1 MRNLLFRSWCTGI
14 HTQSRTPQKT
24 QNQIKRKCATNPQE
38 VLPTKLITTFTLYAH
53 RKPRFKDITIMELA
67 IDALDGASVA
77 YDEIKPTLDAMS
89 IQLNESTESASVT
102 LDKYS
107 EWAYHTIEEKADTMF
122 ESNDEI
128 KPALDAMS
136 IQLNE
141 FNQSLSVYSE
151 WASYTIE
158 EGADFIFDYIEADGL
173 IDTVGL
179 EEQYLERSK
188 SRFVSG
194 APLPRYDSNMSSPPK
209 GKVKSLTS
217 ANKKL
222 TKGLKASSA
231 TETKLNRDVNTLKIK
246 VATLESGEANKKRDR
261 LAHQLVKR
269 KIAAAKEKQLGIR
282 GKPGIRGN
290 PGRKNVTKGL
300 KKTRRPVINNHS
312 APVASSRKK
321 PIGSSA
327 VKMVSVKTKNKIQ
340 TETREVEEAVSQKT
354 AFTANT
360 KSLIHGAIQESEE
373 REGIEASTAA
383 SGTTTATTTATT
395 TIGKEDT
402 TETPNTANVETSE
415 AAQLN
420 KFKESASQVYN
431 QTADCLTTA
440 CIEAEKDLSLISIAL
455 TETKA
460 AKSLNALMKGKAGEL
475 IKEEDDGVEVSKAA
489 STTTTSGNEVVEK
502 CGGPLSNDAGS
513 NAVNE
518 ETTEAPSNVNA
529 ETPKTDDEMPTQ
541 LNQLSESVSL
551 VSNETV
557 NGLTTAYVRVGE
569 DLSLIGIALSQTN
582 AAKSL
587 NTLIKGEVDYDQENE
602 GEGMEISL
610 DNRIGN
616 SRTVAEI

>member
-1 MRNLLFRSWCTGI
+1 
-14 HTQSRTPQKT
+14 
-24 QNQIKRKCATNPQE
+24 
-38 VLPTKLITTFTLYAH
+38 
-53 RKPRFKDITIMELA
+53 MELA
-67 IDALDGASVA
+67 NDALDGASVA

-102 LDKYS
+102 LDKYG
-107 EWAYHTIEEKADTMF
+107 EWACHTIEEKADTIF

-128 KPALDAMS
+128 KPTLDAMS

-141 FNQSLSVYSE
+141 FNESASVYSE
-151 WASYTIE
+151 WASHTIE

-173 IDTVGL
+173 IDTVCL

-194 APLPRYDSNMSSPPK
+194 APLLRYDSNMSSPPK

-246 VATLESGEANKKRDR
+246 VATLESGEANKKREHEIKVLEMKQPNNQAK

-300 KKTRRPVINNHS
+300 KKTRRPMINNHS
-312 APVASSRKK
+312 APVASSKKK
-321 PIGSSA
+321 PIGSST
-327 VKMVSVKTKNKIQ
+327 VKNVSVKTKNKTQ
-340 TETREVEEAVSQKT
+340 TETREAEEDVSQKT
-354 AFTANT
+354 VFTANI
-360 KSLIHGAIQESEE
+360 KSPIHGAIQESGE

-383 SGTTTATTTATT
+383 SGTTTVTTTATT

-402 TETPNTANVETSE
+402 TETPSTANVETSE

-431 QTADCLTTA
+431 QTVDGLTTA

-460 AKSLNALMKGKAGEL
+460 AKSLNALMKGKADEL
-475 IKEEDDGVEVSKAA
+475 TKEEDDGVEVSTAA
-489 STTTTSGNEVVEK
+489 STTTTTSGNEMLVEEF
-502 CGGPLSNDAGS
+502 GVPRSNDAGS

-541 LNQLSESVSL
+541 LNKLSESVSL
-551 VSNETV
+551 VRNQTV